1 MIIDQQAVVSVKKI
15 LMPIDRSEYNRKI
28 VAYAISLSKA
38 WGAEITA
45 IHVIDVGH
53 GVGYG
58 RNEATKRV
66 RIQEAKRP
74 AEDLLNQIE
83 LLAKK
88 KGVKIKKDVIKEND
102 TVGKAIIDYAKKN
115 KIDVILIGTKGM
127 TAVEEY
133 FFGSVAKEVI
143 HHAHCPVFAIR

>member
-1 MIIDQQAVVSVKKI
+1 MFFDKLEAVSVNKI
-15 LMPIDRSEYNRKI
+15 LMPIDRSGYNRKI

-45 IHVIDVGH
+45 IHIIYVGH
-53 GVGYG
+53 GVGYS
-58 RNEATKRV
+58 RNEATKRG
-66 RIQEAKRP
+66 RAQEAKRP
-74 AEDLLNQIE
+74 AEDLLNEIA
-83 LLAKK
+83 LLATKE
-88 KGVKIKKDVIKEND
+88 GVRLKKDVIEEND
-102 TVGKAIIDYAKKN
+102 TVGKAIIEYAKKN
-115 KIDVILIGTKGM
+115 DMDVIVIGTKGM

>member
-53 GVGYG
+53 GVGHG

-83 LLAKK
+83 LLTKK